1 MHTKG
6 LSLLLSHCISTM
18 GPYFILHFMVMLLEQ
33 WQNLR
38 KILKIEIKE
47 LMLLR
52 ININQTDI
60 FHTKK

>member
-1 MHTKG
+1 
-6 LSLLLSHCISTM
+6 
-18 GPYFILHFMVMLLEQ
+18 MLLEQ